1 MVVVRCDFGVD
12 GKIAK
17 AITAAYGKKIKDKA
31 LMLVS
36 ADVDADKFMVVAFAP
51 KGMED
56 IDCHAWV
63 VAATEGTKGKGGG
76 KADSAQF
83 TVPGVSLIDSVLEEA
98 KCY

>member
-1 MVVVRCDFGVD
+1 MQRARPLPPLLSIIGP
-12 GKIAK
+12 
-17 AITAAYGKKIKDKA
+17 
-31 LMLVS
+31 LRLVS
-36 ADVDADKFMVVAFAP
+36 ADEDADKFMIVAFAP

-63 VAATEGTKGKGGG
+63 VAATEGPMGMGKGGG

-83 TVPGVSLIDSVLEEA
+83 TVPGVSSIDSVLEKA